1 MSILGSLILYLITLA
16 AMILAL
22 VCFLFFIHKDVDY
35 STFITSLVLWV
46 ISVLSVN
53 IARDIIL
60 SKKKNKKEIT
70 ARIIAPVVAML
81 TIAFFLLGPLFLVSV
96 YLKIPFS
103 GKLPSWGIYVLILGG
118 SIGTVMGQ
126 LIYKLI
132 NMKIG
137 GFSEGEIEKMWG
149 GH

>member
-1 MSILGSLILYLITLA
+1 MLTIITHAIEFVVYIAVCSFAYIIGFKVTPIVEKQNVVVSILGSLILYLITLA

-81 TIAFFLLGPLFLVSV
+81 TIAFFLLGPLF
-96 YLKIPFS
+96 
-103 GKLPSWGIYVLILGG
+103 
-118 SIGTVMGQ
+118 
-126 LIYKLI
+126 
-132 NMKIG
+132 
-137 GFSEGEIEKMWG
+137 
-149 GH
+149 